1 MKHWLSLLLWLPL
14 AVLAAP
20 APPALPHLDLDVQLD
35 PASRQFNATAT
46 LTDEQALT
54 GFRLGAEF
62 EITAMTV
69 NGQSMKPVRRPT
81 SADVDGPP
89 RSQPRLAAPHGGA
102 NVGLGRPGA
111 DFRLPAGA
119 RRVVIAYRATL
130 AATPHLDHRQVLG
143 QRAGTA
149 SPDGSFLPGA
159 AGWYPE
165 TGKLF
170 SYRLV
175 LRLPAGQKGLV
186 PGNLVQESATAA
198 GFRAEFEFPYPADSI
213 DLMAGPY
220 TVSERSLRLT
230 DGGTIRVRT
239 WFHDELAGLAEGYL
253 DDSARYLERYSK
265 LIGAYPF
272 DIFSVVSSPTP
283 TGFGMPSLTYLGR
296 EVIRLPFIRATSL
309 GHEVLHNWWGNGVY
323 PDWQKGNWSEGL
335 TTFLADY
342 AYKEDEGAEA
352 AREMR
357 LAWLRDLAAIPAG
370 ADIALKDFTAR
381 HHGISSIV
389 GYNKAAMV
397 FLMLEDEIGRD
408 AFLRGLRLLWQRKQ
422 FQTASWSDLEVAF
435 ATASGQSLSV
445 FFRQWVGRPGA
456 PEIRLKS
463 AERSANQLTVQLA
476 QSGDHALTLP
486 LRLVYPERTEMRRV
500 RLGGRETSVVLDG
513 IDATLEAVEVDP
525 DYRLWRRIA
534 PALLPPILREV
545 FVALGAQVVA
555 ADADA
560 AVRAAA
566 LALAARVL
574 DAKPPA
580 VGAEWP
586 AAGAVLLVGLD
597 PSIDAWLA
605 RLGLPARPASNR
617 GSGGTAQV
625 WAGRDPAGRPYVVI
639 AARDAA
645 ALKALERGLPHY
657 GRQSWLVFEGARMA
671 EKGVW
676 PPQAERVPVNAAPA
690 RRADPPARRRPV

>member
-1 MKHWLSLLLWLPL
+1 MKRLLFALLWLPL

-20 APPALPHLDLDVQLD
+20 AALALPRVEMEVQLD
-35 PASRQFNATAT
+35 PATRQFSATAT
-46 LTDEQALT
+46 LTDERGLT
-54 GFRLGAEF
+54 GFRLGPDF

-69 NGQSMKPVRRPT
+69 NGQSMKPTR
-81 SADVDGPP
+81 
-89 RSQPRLAAPHGGA
+89 RLAS
-102 NVGLGRPGA
+102 A

-143 QRAGTA
+143 QRSATA
-149 SPDGSFLPGA
+149 APDGSFLPGA

-165 TGKLF
+165 IGQLF

-186 PGNLVQESATAA
+186 PGNLVQEAATQEGYRAA
-198 GFRAEFEFPYPADSI
+198 FEFPHPADGI

-220 TVSERSLRLT
+220 TVSERSLQLA
-230 DGGTIRVRT
+230 DGRKILVRT
-239 WFHDELAGLAEGYL
+239 WFHPELAATNGLAQGYL
-253 DDSARYLERYSK
+253 DDSARYLERYSQ

-342 AYKEDEGAEA
+342 AYKEDEGEDA

-357 LAWLRDLAAIPAG
+357 LAWLRDFAAIPTG
-370 ADIALKDFTAR
+370 ADTALKDFTSR

-397 FLMLEDEIGRD
+397 FLMLRDEIGRE
-408 AFLRGLRLLWQRKQ
+408 AFERGLRLLWQRKQ
-422 FQTASWSDLEVAF
+422 FQSASWSDLEAAF
-435 ATASGQSLSV
+435 TAASGQALSV
-445 FFRQWVGRPGA
+445 FFRQWVDRPGA
-456 PEIRLKS
+456 PDFRLKS
-463 AERSANQLTVQLA
+463 AERRGDKLTLRFA
-476 QSGDHALTLP
+476 HSGQHALTVP
-486 LRLVYPERTEMRRV
+486 LRLVYPQRSELRMV
-500 RLGGRETSVVLDG
+500 RLGGRETSVVIDG
-513 IDATLEAVEVDP
+513 IDASIEAVEPDP
-525 DYRLWRRIA
+525 DYRLWRRVA

-545 FVALGAQVVA
+545 FVAPDARVVVT
-555 ADADA
+555 DGDT

-566 LALAARVL
+566 QALAARVL
-574 DAKPPA
+574 DARPSA
-580 VGAEWP
+580 LGTEWP
-586 AAGAVLLVGLD
+586 ASGAVLFVGLD
-597 PSIDAWLA
+597 QTVDAWLA
-605 RLGLPARPASNR
+605 RLGLPARPPAKR
-617 GSGGTAQV
+617 GSGGSAQV
-625 WAGRDPAGRPYVVI
+625 WAGRDAAGRPYAVV
-639 AARDAA
+639 AGRDAA
-645 ALKALERGLPHY
+645 AIKALERGLPHY

-676 PPQAERVPVNAAPA
+676 PPQVERVPVNS
-690 RRADPPARRRPV
+690 DRRP

>member
-1 MKHWLSLLLWLPL
+1 MKTWFAPLLLWLPL

-20 APPALPHLDLDVQLD
+20 AQPHLDLDVQLD
-35 PASRQFNATAT
+35 PATRQFSATAT
-46 LTDEQALT
+46 LTDDRALK
-54 GFRLGAEF
+54 GFRLGPEF
-62 EITAMTV
+62 EVTALQV
-69 NGQSMKPVRRPT
+69 NGRAVPVARRL
-81 SADVDGPP
+81 SGRV
-89 RSQPRLAAPHGGA
+89 GA
-102 NVGLGRPGA
+102 VYA
-111 DFRLPAGA
+111 LPAGS
-119 RRVVIAYRATL
+119 RQVVIAYRAVLQPTQ
-130 AATPHLDHRQVLG
+130 ALDHRQVLG
-143 QRAGTA
+143 QRVGTA
-149 SPDGSFLPGA
+149 APDGSFLPGA

-186 PGNLVQESATAA
+186 PGNLVEESAKADGYRAA
-198 GFRAEFEFPYPADSI
+198 FEFPHPADGI

-220 TVSERSLRLT
+220 TVSERPLRLP
-230 DGGTIRVRT
+230 DGRTICIRT
-239 WFHDELAGLAEGYL
+239 WFHAELAATDGLAQAYL
-253 DDSARYLERYSK
+253 DDSARYIERYSR

-272 DIFSVVSSPTP
+272 EIFSVVSSPTP

-342 AYKEDEGAEA
+342 AYKEDEGEEA

-357 LAWLRDLAAIPAG
+357 LAWLRDFAAIPAG
-370 ADIALKDFTAR
+370 ADTALKDFTSR

-397 FLMLEDEIGRD
+397 FLMLRDEIGHA
-408 AFLRGLRLLWQRKQ
+408 AFARGLRLLWEQKR
-422 FQTASWSDLEVAF
+422 FQTASWADLEAAF

-445 FFRQWVGRPGA
+445 FFRQWVDRPGA

-463 AERSANQLTVQLA
+463 AEHGGDKLTVRFA
-476 QSGDHALTLP
+476 QSGGHALTLS
-486 LRLVYPERTEMRRV
+486 LRLVHPRRTELRRV
-500 RLGGRETSVVLDG
+500 RLDGRETSVTLDG
-513 IDATLEAVEVDP
+513 VDATVEAVEPDP
-525 DYRLWRRIA
+525 DYRLWRRVA

-545 FVALGAQVVA
+545 FVAPGAQVVA

-566 LALAARVL
+566 HALAARVL
-574 DAKPPA
+574 DARPPA

-586 AAGAVLLVGLD
+586 ATGAVLLVGLD

-605 RLGLPARPASNR
+605 RLGLPARPSAQR
-617 GSGGTAQV
+617 GTAQA
-625 WAGRDPAGRPYVVI
+625 WAGRDAAGRPYAVI
-639 AARDAA
+639 AARDAP

-676 PPQAERVPVNAAPA
+676 PPQVERVPVNAA
-690 RRADPPARRRPV
+690 R

>member
-1 MKHWLSLLLWLPL
+1 MKSWFALLLWLPL
-14 AVLAAP
+14 AAL
-20 APPALPHLDLDVQLD
+20 ALPRLDLDVQLD
-35 PASRQFNATAT
+35 PATRQFSATAT
-46 LTDEQALT
+46 LSDERDLT
-54 GFRLGAEF
+54 GFRLGPDF

-69 NGQSMKPVRRPT
+69 NGQSMKPTR
-81 SADVDGPP
+81 
-89 RSQPRLAAPHGGA
+89 RLAS
-102 NVGLGRPGA
+102 A

-130 AATPHLDHRQVLG
+130 AATPNLDHRQVLG
-143 QRAGTA
+143 QRSGTA
-149 SPDGSFLPGA
+149 APDGSFLPGA

-165 TGKLF
+165 TGQRF

-186 PGNLVQESATAA
+186 PGNLVEESATAA
-198 GFRAEFEFPYPADSI
+198 GYRAEFEFPHPADGI

-220 TVSERSLRLT
+220 TVSEHTLRLN
-230 DGGTIRVRT
+230 DGGMIRVRT

-265 LIGAYPF
+265 LIGEYPF
-272 DIFSVVSSPTP
+272 GIFSVVSSPTP

-296 EVIRLPFIRATSL
+296 EVIKLPFIRATSL

-342 AYKEDEGAEA
+342 AYKEDESAEA

-370 ADIALKDFTAR
+370 ADIALKDFTSR
-381 HHGISSIV
+381 HHGINSIV

-408 AFLRGLRLLWQRKQ
+408 AFRRGLRLLWQQRR
-422 FQTASWSDLEVAF
+422 FQSAGWADLEAAF
-435 ATASGQSLSV
+435 ASASGQSLSV
-445 FFRQWVGRPGA
+445 FFRQWVDRSGA

-463 AERSANQLTVQLA
+463 AERSGDKLTVQLA
-476 QSGDHALTLP
+476 QSGSHALTLP

-500 RLGGRETSVVLDG
+500 RLAGRETSVVLDG
-513 IDATLEAVEVDP
+513 IDAALEAVEADP
-525 DYRLWRRIA
+525 DYRLWRRVA

-545 FVALGAQVVA
+545 FVAPGAQVVA

-560 AVRAAA
+560 AIRVAAR
-566 LALAARVL
+566 ALAARVL
-574 DAKPPA
+574 DAQPST

-586 AAGAVLLVGLD
+586 ATGAVLLVGLD
-597 PSIDAWLA
+597 PSIDAMLA
-605 RLGLPARPASNR
+605 RLGLPARPSSRR
-617 GSGGTAQV
+617 GSAQV
-625 WAGRDPAGRPYVVI
+625 WAGRDAAGR
-639 AARDAA
+639 
-645 ALKALERGLPHY
+645 
-657 GRQSWLVFEGARMA
+657 
-671 EKGVW
+671 
-676 PPQAERVPVNAAPA
+676 
-690 RRADPPARRRPV
+690 